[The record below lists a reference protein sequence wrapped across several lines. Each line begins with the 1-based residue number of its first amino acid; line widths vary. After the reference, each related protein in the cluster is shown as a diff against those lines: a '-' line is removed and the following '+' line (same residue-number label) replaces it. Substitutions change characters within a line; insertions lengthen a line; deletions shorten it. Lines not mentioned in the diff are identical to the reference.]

1 MEILTENHTK
11 VLPEKYAKVVLQI
24 ATLEERISAMMS
36 FGFTKKSKMLSDNLV
51 QLLQSVKDEYERDQK
66 RRK

>member
-11 VLPEKYAKVVLQI
+11 ALPEKYAKVVLKI

-36 FGFTKKSKMLSDNLV
+36 F
-51 QLLQSVKDEYERDQK
+51 VKIAK
-66 RRK
+66 R